1 MQQAEEDSGG
11 LTGNVLKWIAIV
23 SMVIDHIGFVL
34 IETNYDEKGTFLER
48 LPWSKEQILFADS
61 ILREIGRLAFP
72 IFCFLL
78 VQGAIYT
85 RNRKK
90 YALRLFLFS
99 LISEVPFDLACYKTP
114 FSIDGQNV
122 FFTLFIGL
130 LAICALDYWKEHSIK
145 AWGMVAV
152 LAVLA
157 QVLRTDYGAGGVLLI
172 VLFWVFRF
180 EELRRNIVG
189 AIWEVIGMGVQEA
202 AAMFAFI
209 PIHFYNGKR
218 GKGNKYV
225 FYVFYPVHLL
235 ILVWIRSL
243 L

>member
-1 MQQAEEDSGG
+1 MQQAEGKSGG

-34 IETNYDEKGTFLER
+34 IETNYDEKGTFL
-48 LPWSKEQILFADS
+48 
-61 ILREIGRLAFP
+61 
-72 IFCFLL
+72 
-78 VQGAIYT
+78 
-85 RNRKK
+85 
-90 YALRLFLFS
+90 
-99 LISEVPFDLACYKTP
+99 EVPFDLACYKTP

>member
-1 MQQAEEDSGG
+1 
-11 LTGNVLKWIAIV
+11 
-23 SMVIDHIGFVL
+23 
-34 IETNYDEKGTFLER
+34 
-48 LPWSKEQILFADS
+48 
-61 ILREIGRLAFP
+61 
-72 IFCFLL
+72 
-78 VQGAIYT
+78 
-85 RNRKK
+85 
-90 YALRLFLFS
+90 
-99 LISEVPFDLACYKTP
+99 
-114 FSIDGQNV
+114 
-122 FFTLFIGL
+122 
-130 LAICALDYWKEHSIK
+130 
-145 AWGMVAV
+145 MVAV

>member
-1 MQQAEEDSGG
+1 MQQAEEKSGR

-99 LISEVPFDLACYKTP
+99 LISEVPFDLACYKLP
-114 FSIDGQNV
+114 S
-122 FFTLFIGL
+122 
-130 LAICALDYWKEHSIK
+130 
-145 AWGMVAV
+145 
-152 LAVLA
+152 
-157 QVLRTDYGAGGVLLI
+157 
-172 VLFWVFRF
+172 
-180 EELRRNIVG
+180 
-189 AIWEVIGMGVQEA
+189 
-202 AAMFAFI
+202 
-209 PIHFYNGKR
+209 P
-218 GKGNKYV
+218 
-225 FYVFYPVHLL
+225 
-235 ILVWIRSL
+235 
-243 L
+243 